1 MNARAL
7 IDPSDRPGLAL
18 FCFAMGFD
26 YNSPRWLR
34 LRASVLR
41 DVIRRDGAPLC
52 QYSKRFGRR
61 VEATHVHHIWPA
73 EDYPQYAWQK
83 WNLIALSQEAHNAM
97 HDRRTGKLSAIGEQ
111 LRRRTIPP
119 PSSRGASPPS

>member
-1 MNARAL
+1 
-7 IDPSDRPGLAL
+7 
-18 FCFAMGFD
+18 MGFD

-73 EDYPQYAWQK
+73 EDYPQYAFER
-83 WNLIALSQEAHNAM
+83 WNLIALSQEAHNMM

-119 PSSRGASPPS
+119 PSRS